1 MSNNTTRPKILIPT
15 KTEDQQLLAAALA
28 DPDAQPLSEEQ
39 LSQMCPLSKNS
50 ANLTIDLLDIDITPF
65 KIGSP

>member
-1 MSNNTTRPKILIPT
+1 MSNNTNQPKTLTPT
-15 KTEDQQLLAAALA
+15 EAEDQQLLAAALA

-50 ANLTIDLLDIDITPF
+50 VKLMIDSLDTDNTPF
-65 KIGSP
+65 KTGSL